1 MTALTQ
7 LPPEIVLSELGHLKH
22 DFPAFTVA
30 GVVPLPGVGVGKLT
44 TVGTASGSAYR
55 GTLTNG
61 LGRVLSGAKVT
72 VFPVNRVGRPLGVAT
87 TSVGMELPA
96 AGSWMFETSSVRD
109 LGVGYAA
116 FAGGAVAP

>member
-1 MTALTQ
+1 
-7 LPPEIVLSELGHLKH
+7 
-22 DFPAFTVA
+22 
-30 GVVPLPGVGVGKLT
+30 
-44 TVGTASGSAYR
+44 
-55 GTLTNG
+55 
-61 LGRVLSGAKVT
+61 LSGAKVA